1 MESEQ
6 QEEDEDEDTQ
16 RWGGFCLFKLLN
28 EPPDRSE
35 TEGAPPPPRD
45 LQESNHLQSKLKP
58 ESNVIITCWSRYTA
72 RRRWRKC
79 SGQVRSLT
87 ASSLHHDSA
96 ANDSEPK
103 RISVNLSVSLR
114 HRYVIIAQSPV
125 YS

>member
-6 QEEDEDEDTQ
+6 QEEDEDTQ

-35 TEGAPPPPRD
+35 TEGAPPPRD

-79 SGQVRSLT
+79 SGQVRILT

-103 RISVNLSVSLR
+103 RISMNLSVSLR